1 MIVLKLLFYFIS
13 SPVVMPVSCRN
24 DSSRAEEVSS
34 SERYLFNNCLNVPIN
49 LKCVSSVVTVI
60 YDFSMQNLFGVKK
73 SKGIWAPG
81 VSRHRDLKILWELR

>member
-1 MIVLKLLFYFIS
+1 
-13 SPVVMPVSCRN
+13 MPVSCRN

-34 SERYLFNNCLNVPIN
+34 SERYLFNSCPNVPIN
-49 LKCVSSVVTVI
+49 LKYFSSVVTVI

-81 VSRHRDLKILWELR
+81 VSHHRDLKILWELR